1 MKRDDEPTDIEH
13 LKNID
18 RNKPDDIFI
27 CCASFE
33 ERCISAVLKMDND
46 FQTKFSVIFVIEEP
60 LYEEEVIDNLE
71 RINIELCKRTT
82 ERIFTISCQR
92 QDPLDGINQ
101 FKEIWKYISTFIS
114 PGSPST
120 TLDISGFTKIYLL
133 EILYYIVV
141 ECDIVMPRIIH
152 TTQAYLPTKLT
163 KGVEEVVTMPSFIGE
178 PSSEKE
184 TFLILFLGFEPER
197 ALTIW
202 EYFYPLK
209 TIALLTDPPRNGNLK
224 YLKYAQDNNSYLL
237 SRPSVETRSV
247 PADNAYEVKMI
258 LEDIWGKAGDRF
270 NIIIGPFG
278 TKSQTIGVFLFWLE
292 HSEVQIVYSFPVE
305 YTKSYLRRKP
315 GHTLMVPVGI

>member
-1 MKRDDEPTDIEH
+1 MKRNDEPTIIEH
-13 LKNID
+13 LKNIN

-46 FQTKFSVIFVIEEP
+46 FQTRFSVIFVIEEP
-60 LYEEEVIDNLE
+60 LYEKEIIDNLE
-71 RINIELCKRTT
+71 RINTELYKKTT
-82 ERIFTISCQR
+82 GRIFTISCQR
-92 QDPLDGINQ
+92 QDPLDGISQ
-101 FKEIWKYISTFIS
+101 FKETWKYISKFIS
-114 PGSPST
+114 SRSPST

-133 EILYYIVV
+133 EILYYILV
-141 ECDIVMPRIIH
+141 ECDLAMPRIIH
-152 TTQAYLPTKLT
+152 TTQTYLPTKLT
-163 KGVEEVVTMPSFIGE
+163 KGVEEVVTMPSFVGE

-237 SRPSVETRSV
+237 SRPSVKTGRV

-258 LEDIWGKAGDRF
+258 LEDIWREVGDRF

-292 HSEVQIVYSFPVE
+292 HGETQIVYSFPVE